1 MKSNS
6 DWQNRMGA
14 IRVGTLAVVAVV
26 LAVIWYVRH

>member
-6 DWQNRMGA
+6 DWQNRLGT
-14 IRVGTLAVVAVV
+14 IRAAALAAVAVA